1 MYMYSLRYNI
11 GVITVDMIANLHAT
25 YMYVCMYCLHI
36 HVHAHVHVCCGKN
49 VAALAVL

>member
-1 MYMYSLRYNI
+1 MYPLRYNI

-25 YMYVCMYCLHI
+25 YMYVCMYYLLI
-36 HVHAHVHVCCGKN
+36 HVHVCCGKN